1 MVVPNNSFTITF
13 TKIQIGMPMPMAG
26 SSTVGNVENFGL
38 FQPEL
43 AFCPSSMKPCNG
55 KIPCINT
62 CGCPRKGQMLK
73 SSGACVDISEEV
85 STQLINNY
93 EDASNGGILS
103 R

>member
-1 MVVPNNSFTITF
+1 MSVSHTSFNIIF
-13 TKIQIGMPMPMAG
+13 IKIQIGMPLPMAEDYG
-26 SSTVGNVENFGL
+26 KIENFGN

-62 CGCPRKGQMLK
+62 CGCPRKGQMLN

>member
-13 TKIQIGMPMPMAG
+13 TKLQIGMPMPMAG
-26 SSTVGNVENFGL
+26 SSTVGNVEDFGL

-62 CGCPRKGQMLK
+62 CGCPRKGQMLN

>member
-26 SSTVGNVENFGL
+26 SSTVGNVEDFGL

-62 CGCPRKGQMLK
+62 CGCPRKGQMLN

-85 STQLINNY
+85 SRQLTNNY
-93 EDASNGGILS
+93 EVASNGGIS
-103 R
+103 SI